1 MSIKLKEPNKK
12 HEEEEENTISKQLKK
27 LWNKREISIV
37 NNIILELEDNRKCR
51 KENILKDQDSL
62 IKTLETILVRKEENV
77 NDILLENTTL
87 LT

>member
-12 HEEEEENTISKQLKK
+12 QEEEEENTISKQLKK

-77 NDILLENTTL
+77 NDILLEIPHY
-87 LT
+87 